1 VSSILLM
8 FMFASSAPSP
18 LYKLYAAQWHFSAL
32 MITVVFAVAPLAL
45 LAVLLVAGSSSDAIG
60 RRPVLMASLAL
71 EAAAMVVF
79 LFAGNLGWLLV
90 ARAVQGVATGLA
102 TGSTAA
108 TIIDLQPSHRPN
120 RAALINTVAPS
131 VGLFC
136 GALAAGALVQY
147 APQPRRLVY
156 VFMLAVFLAQ
166 LIALAGVSEP
176 VTARGRL
183 ELRVRIGVER
193 AARAPFIAAIPALIA
208 VWALGG
214 LYLSLGPSLAELI
227 DRSDSRLV
235 GAAAVA
241 ILTGCAALCSL
252 AVRAWPGRR
261 SMLAGCAALAA
272 GSLLTVASIPANS
285 LVLFCAATAV
295 AGAGFGAAFL
305 GTFRTLGAVASPAAR
320 AGLVSAIYVVAYLA
334 FSLPVVIAGVLTIHL
349 GLRHTAMGYGL
360 LVAILAISAIPAT
373 ARADRPHAAPEAA
386 ASPSAP

>member
-32 MITVVFAVAPLAL
+32 LITVVFAVAPLAL

-79 LFAGNLGWLLV
+79 LFAVNLGWLLV
-90 ARAVQGVATGLA
+90 ARAVQGAATGLA

-108 TIIDLQPSHRPN
+108 TIIDLQPAHRPN

-166 LIALAGVSEP
+166 LVALVQVSEP
-176 VTARGRL
+176 VTERGRL

-208 VWALGG
+208 V
-214 LYLSLGPSLAELI
+214 LAELI
-227 DRSDSRLV
+227 DRSDNRLV

-252 AVRAWPGRR
+252 AVRAWPARR

-305 GTFRTLGAVASPAAR
+305 GTFRTLGVVASLAAR

-334 FSLPVVIAGVLTIHL
+334 FSLPAVIAGVLTIHL
-349 GLRHTAMGYGL
+349 GLRHTAIGYGL
-360 LVAILAISAIPAT
+360 VVAILAISAIPAT
-373 ARADRPHAAPEAA
+373 ARADHTDAAPGAA
-386 ASPSAP
+386 ASPSAQ